1 MHYELQLPDQQG
13 HDFLSGLRNNCAN
26 RLQATEAQVDLRV
39 VYIGLERSSN
49 RVEDA
54 ISARQE
60 LSGAHL
66 EPIMSMASAIGPADT
81 GFLRNM
87 SLLGDKNRILQVLMN
102 LVSNSLKFTRP
113 KGAIEVRIRCV
124 GFVPGPLR
132 RTMTQGDRT
141 RRPSVAA
148 LNSYVNSPA
157 IQISSSQVPSNEL
170 LFNFE
175 VEDTGPGIP
184 EQLRGEIFK
193 PFVQG
198 DVALSKK
205 YGGTG
210 LGLAICTQLA
220 TLMSG
225 SIHLKSTVG
234 IGSTFTLSTPLFYTK
249 EQAPSVSNSVN
260 TRSGSKPGSRLTRS
274 LKDESKSLLS
284 ARTRDRSPTRLSVY
298 SGHEPQL
305 DVPRIIG
312 YSYPYISDS
321 ASLNEDYRPKSPPHR
336 SRAASPLVLSRQVTR
351 DDVRPRRPEQL
362 QLSPT
367 QTDSLLARS
376 DTVEKPISTQPSTP
390 REVVTPSRT
399 ELSPVSTN
407 TLGKEKS
414 TTQRK
419 LRVLVAEDNKG
430 ELDQT

>member
-1 MHYELQLPDQQG
+1 MVSNAFRESQADK
-13 HDFLSGLRNNCAN
+13 S
-26 RLQATEAQVDLRV
+26 QATEAQVDLRV

-54 ISARQE
+54 ISARQG
-60 LSGAHL
+60 LGAASL

-81 GFLRNM
+81 GFLRDM

-102 LVSNSLKFTRP
+102 LVSNSLKFTPP

-132 RTMTQGDRT
+132 RTMTQGDRA
-141 RRPSVAA
+141 RRPSVVVGLDSH
-148 LNSYVNSPA
+148 LNNPA
-157 IQISSSQVPSNEL
+157 IQISSSRLPSNEL

-184 EQLRGEIFK
+184 EHLRGEIFK

-205 YGGTG
+205 FGGTG

-220 TLMSG
+220 TLMYG

-234 IGSTFTLSTPLFYTK
+234 IGSTFTLSLPLFYTK

-260 TRSGSKPGSRLTRS
+260 TKLGSRPGSRLTRS
-274 LKDESKSLLS
+274 LKEGSKSVRS
-284 ARTRDRSPTRLSVY
+284 SETRDRSPTRLSVR
-298 SGHEPQL
+298 SGQETQL

-312 YSYPYISDS
+312 YSYPYIADS
-321 ASLNEDYRPKSPPHR
+321 ASLNSEDYRPRSPPHR
-336 SRAASPLVLSRQVTR
+336 TRTASPLVLSRQVTR
-351 DDVRPRRPEQL
+351 DDVRPRRPEHVPL
-362 QLSPT
+362 PST
-367 QTDSLLARS
+367 QTDVLLAKS
-376 DTVEKPISTQPSTP
+376 DSVEKSPSTQPPTP
-390 REVVTPSRT
+390 REVITPTRSQ
-399 ELSPVSTN
+399 LSPSSTN
-407 TLGKEKS
+407 VLGKEKS
-414 TTQRK
+414 ATQRK

-430 ELDQT
+430 EFEQA